1 MGGHGAFICA
11 FRNPGKYKS
20 VSALAPVC
28 DSAKCRP
35 SQEAFKLY
43 FGGEP
48 NDSTWEEWNAT
59 ALVKKYNGPPLQIL
73 IDQVRI
79 AYFSLLCVR
88 NLFRNQTEKLTNQVS
103 TS

>member
-11 FRNPGKYKS
+11 FRNPGKYRS

-48 NDSTWEEWNAT
+48 NDGSWDEWNAT
-59 ALVKKYNGPPLQIL
+59 VLVRKYNGPPLQIL
-73 IDQVRI
+73 IDQVI
-79 AYFSLLCVR
+79 ICPS
-88 NLFRNQTEKLTNQVS
+88 
-103 TS
+103 